1 MSGSGGDQLT
11 PDEAK
16 QVLHWLQRI
25 ERLRTLQPEDVTQEE
40 VEAVNGEATSTLLS
54 SMCSDFTN
62 RYRTIPSDLVMRSAI
77 AAVCRGVL
85 RGGER

>member
-25 ERLRTLQPEDVTQEE
+25 ERLRTLQPEVLTAEDIQ
-40 VEAVNGEATSTLLS
+40 AVNDELPYEFYSK
-54 SMCSDFTN
+54 M
-62 RYRTIPSDLVMRSAI
+62 VI
-77 AAVCRGVL
+77 AAVCRGML
-85 RGGER
+85 RASDKK